1 MSGVDNADDVRRYQ
15 APYSAHR
22 PVPTISKYRE
32 EKAARQQNAI
42 KDDESPDEGAASL
55 WGWGQA
61 KSEAKPEDQTD
72 APDSAV
78 GDVGQP
84 QQTDQG
90 GNDDAGQQQQQQQ
103 QQQEAPKDTSQIDP
117 GATDPKQRR
126 KEMKHRKKERAE
138 REVTD
143 PVTHLPVTIHDFT
156 SEALEELELNSP
168 SSGSTPKTA
177 TGLSAKNKS
186 DEQLASEKKRMQE
199 DHHMLTNR
207 FPPPDFDVLGQQFAA
222 ITKRGITIGLCGAFL
237 IFFGALTLER
247 WVHGQRDGQSRSGG
261 WLGTSFTWATL
272 LGLSAAAI
280 AALVAGVRDY
290 TSRKITSI
298 FQDELWDAQR
308 QQIEADANRNQTE
321 TTAWLNSLLGSVWP
335 LINPDLFASLSDTLE
350 DVMQASLPK
359 FVRMVSVEDIG
370 QGSESLRILGIR
382 WLPTAAAAHSVT
394 QDGKLTTQE
403 QCDNGKDGGDQK
415 NEDGDADPKKQAD
428 KKAIAEGMEGEEGDF
443 VNMEV
448 AFAYR
453 TRSSSKSLKDRTKDM
468 HLYLAFYLPGNIKI
482 PVWVDL
488 QGIIG
493 IMRLRLQLTPDPP
506 FFALCT
512 MTFLGQPKV
521 NLSCTPLS
529 QHGLNIMDIPLISNF
544 VQSAVDAAVAEYVAP
559 KSLTLDLK
567 DMLAGDDFKKD
578 TNSVGVLMIN
588 IKRGYDFKMGDTA
601 IPFFSDGSS
610 DPYVSVGW
618 AKFGRVLW
626 STRILMSEMEP
637 RWDETCFVLVTP
649 EELNIDERL
658 RVQLWDSDRFTAD
671 DDLGRIEVPLKE
683 LMANEQSKGRMWKRT
698 DGFRALKSGDN
709 MPGKLEW
716 SVGYFSKAKIQQD
729 QFERQTHDRKV
740 RSMDQL
746 RDKVDQSCERKL
758 RETMFREGQTER
770 DEAELQQ
777 QKAQELKSE
786 QDAMIISAPP
796 PDKYPCGLFSLQIH
810 NITGLELIKLSK
822 SQNVDDEEASDE
834 EETGE
839 SLPSS
844 YCTVIVNHSKTFK
857 TRTKP
862 QNAKPFFNA
871 GCERFIRDWRD
882 CDVYVSVRDARLHED
897 NPLLGIVHLPLG
909 DIFKDRSQVMG
920 FWPLSGGIGHGRIRL
935 SMVWRSVKLQA
946 PRNLMGWNYGTV
958 DVQPQATSADCP
970 QDLRSCKLKLK
981 TNISMGKL
989 YARSSSGGGGGDNA
1003 EAKWTA
1009 KKEQNVSLAVHKR
1022 YSSCMSISF
1031 KDKGFFG
1038 DKVAAFCVLWLKDI
1052 PDEEEQQL
1060 ELPIWKG
1067 DFERA
1072 TSNCLEECGE
1082 RLGTL
1087 KLKLTFWAGMG
1098 AAHSAWASR
1107 NQNTRDVVEVIDT
1120 SRDNL
1125 DVDKLQKEAGI
1136 VDEEASSDS
1145 DSSDDDDDDDGNDAE
1160 GGQQGNGKPR
1170 RKGEAIPDGS
1180 ADDKQGPLDQLR
1192 DYRRRDKALH
1202 RQHRGIMQWK
1212 VPRTARWVKHK
1223 MERVGDGVSGLFDHH
1238 SKQEGIETEV

>member
-1 MSGVDNADDVRRYQ
+1 
-15 APYSAHR
+15 
-22 PVPTISKYRE
+22 
-32 EKAARQQNAI
+32 
-42 KDDESPDEGAASL
+42 
-55 WGWGQA
+55 
-61 KSEAKPEDQTD
+61 
-72 APDSAV
+72 
-78 GDVGQP
+78 
-84 QQTDQG
+84 
-90 GNDDAGQQQQQQQ
+90 
-103 QQQEAPKDTSQIDP
+103 
-117 GATDPKQRR
+117 
-126 KEMKHRKKERAE
+126 
-138 REVTD
+138 
-143 PVTHLPVTIHDFT
+143 
-156 SEALEELELNSP
+156 
-168 SSGSTPKTA
+168 
-177 TGLSAKNKS
+177 
-186 DEQLASEKKRMQE
+186 
-199 DHHMLTNR
+199 
-207 FPPPDFDVLGQQFAA
+207 
-222 ITKRGITIGLCGAFL
+222 
-237 IFFGALTLER
+237 
-247 WVHGQRDGQSRSGG
+247 
-261 WLGTSFTWATL
+261 
-272 LGLSAAAI
+272 
-280 AALVAGVRDY
+280 
-290 TSRKITSI
+290 
-298 FQDELWDAQR
+298 
-308 QQIEADANRNQTE
+308 
-321 TTAWLNSLLGSVWP
+321 
-335 LINPDLFASLSDTLE
+335 
-350 DVMQASLPK
+350 
-359 FVRMVSVEDIG
+359 
-370 QGSESLRILGIR
+370 
-382 WLPTAAAAHSVT
+382 
-394 QDGKLTTQE
+394 
-403 QCDNGKDGGDQK
+403 
-415 NEDGDADPKKQAD
+415 
-428 KKAIAEGMEGEEGDF
+428 
-443 VNMEV
+443 
-448 AFAYR
+448 
-453 TRSSSKSLKDRTKDM
+453 
-468 HLYLAFYLPGNIKI
+468 
-482 PVWVDL
+482 
-488 QGIIG
+488 
-493 IMRLRLQLTPDPP
+493 
-506 FFALCT
+506 
-512 MTFLGQPKV
+512 
-521 NLSCTPLS
+521 
-529 QHGLNIMDIPLISNF
+529 
-544 VQSAVDAAVAEYVAP
+544 
-559 KSLTLDLK
+559 
-567 DMLAGDDFKKD
+567 MLAGDDFKKD

-637 RWDETCFVLVTP
+637 RWDETCFILVTP

-698 DGFRALKSGDN
+698 DGFRALRSGDN

-1087 KLKLTFWAGMG
+1087 KLKLTFWAGMVSI
-1098 AAHSAWASR
+1098 HFPLISLPSR
-1107 NQNTRDVVEVIDT
+1107 
-1120 SRDNL
+1120 L
-1125 DVDKLQKEAGI
+1125 K
-1136 VDEEASSDS
+1136 
-1145 DSSDDDDDDDGNDAE
+1145 
-1160 GGQQGNGKPR
+1160 
-1170 RKGEAIPDGS
+1170 
-1180 ADDKQGPLDQLR
+1180 
-1192 DYRRRDKALH
+1192 
-1202 RQHRGIMQWK
+1202 
-1212 VPRTARWVKHK
+1212 
-1223 MERVGDGVSGLFDHH
+1223 
-1238 SKQEGIETEV
+1238 